1 MSMAMGWRRLAATL
15 PLCFGLA
22 VTGCSAQE
30 TESDIMSSASEGSQ
44 TSLMQTPEWRGVRSL
59 TVVCRVNGEL
69 GGGFGQTDNPELAPL
84 EQDARVL
91 ICDLA
96 KQTITDSVSEK
107 IEVAISQRPEG
118 ELLEADHAGIMIDA
132 ALEWRDEPFSGVALA
147 LSSRLFR
154 HNPNGPP
161 GAFFGSRPEILI
173 FDAVTLDSFS
183 IVNHADALQA
193 TLTGQLAALLR

>member
-1 MSMAMGWRRLAATL
+1 
-15 PLCFGLA
+15 
-22 VTGCSAQE
+22 
-30 TESDIMSSASEGSQ
+30 MSSASEGSQ

-132 ALEWRDEPFSGVALA
+132 APEWRDPPFSGLA
-147 LSSRLFR
+147 PGLSSRPFR
-154 HNPNGPP
+154 HHPTGPP
-161 GAFFGSRPEILI
+161 GAFSGSLPEILI
-173 FDAVTLDSFS
+173 CRAVALDTFIPAHRADSLHAPVSVFLSGLVPALATFFS
-183 IVNHADALQA
+183 
-193 TLTGQLAALLR
+193 G